1 MATYSRLQ
9 ARIVLRFRVP
19 TLRHIQRVMFR
30 DNTSFISLVW
40 VAWVD
45 VNRLFVGGKS
55 IRIVASASS
64 VLSCVFPL
72 LRVFVLGAQLV
83 PPPPPTKTYTYI
95 FPTYIWKFRFIYLK
109 NFVLFNILKKF
120 RFMYLG
126 NFILYI

>member
-72 LRVFVLGAQLV
+72 LRVFVLGAQLARGRRGSLKT
-83 PPPPPTKTYTYI
+83 PPQI
-95 FPTYIWKFRFIYLK
+95 FT
-109 NFVLFNILKKF
+109 
-120 RFMYLG
+120 
-126 NFILYI
+126 LYIVKQS